1 MKKCSASYSVQKNKI
16 LSYKFNKTNKDLY
29 AKSYKTFV
37 KNT

>member
-16 LSYKFNKTNKDLY
+16 LSYKFNKTKDLY
-29 AKSYKTFV
+29 AKNYKTFA